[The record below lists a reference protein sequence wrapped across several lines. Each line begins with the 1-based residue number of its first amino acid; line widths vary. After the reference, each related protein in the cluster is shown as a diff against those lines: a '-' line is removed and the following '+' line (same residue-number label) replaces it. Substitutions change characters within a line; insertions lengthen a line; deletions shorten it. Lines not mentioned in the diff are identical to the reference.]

1 MLHRRRNQG
10 WSPEDDSSSS
20 RRAPPGGG
28 TPNLLRRKVPVEDD
42 MQEVTRLV
50 EYFVVVS
57 SKPRWNSTTKS
68 SPRLGPKKP
77 SQSPNKPIKKTKRR
91 SLGGKT
97 SKSLSLDSKKDEKE
111 QALPES
117 PLKSAQQPQSENIQ
131 MPQQGADES
140 EYTFQPMIT
149 ERYPPVDYPDHA
161 LNPMLVHFCYPHSD
175 VIVPSTQYVMPRI
188 HHFVLTTDKGGK
200 VYGTCLTIHEE
211 YYPSNED
218 PYHLR
223 RDETVHSD
231 DGELD
236 IEVTVEDNVN
246 GKHRA
251 LYIPRV
257 LCLLSTWPYLT
268 AFREYLTQLYRLAT
282 TTNLM
287 DTPIE
292 RHILNLCLE
301 IPAPPPGAFEIQV
314 PIMTSTIRFWAP
326 PAKLPIPYVA
336 LPYQT
341 LFDCLDVDNVLKVW
355 YSLVLERSVLL
366 TSSQYSIL
374 TVCAE
379 ILCSLLFPMQW
390 SHLYIPLVPRFLS
403 PMLEAP
409 FPYLCGVIG
418 ENWKHARQFVC
429 EGTMIVNLDTNTIT
443 YSGRAPTLPVVPTKK
458 WEKLRI
464 TLQLCAG
471 EVYWETRGLAQARRQ
486 VEKERMSLR
495 EFDKLRKRDGDL
507 RWKEKLN
514 GFDFA
519 FNLAYTPD
527 SPNLLND
534 GLEEKQQS
542 QSDKVQEAFLRFMVS
557 ALKGYRRFLCI
568 PDNDESD
575 SPSAGYKRWSHQ
587 RSFDRDAFFATQKPE
602 YKPFMKEFCATQHF
616 DDYITKRLYSPGEP
630 DVKFFDQSI
639 DAKFNRSRLKIK
651 KVDTAFLQ
659 SAQAHKTL
667 NVVTAV
673 SPNTEGLPAPPMG
686 SSEEKRVYVY
696 KTWPEKFD
704 PTLFGTPR
712 PIPKI
717 ITAEFDR
724 QSALV
729 SRLRAYQSEGD
740 NSDGKMMLDFY
751 AGDFDPSPEVATF
764 TVFFFAYSAVV
775 GREWQEYQKK
785 RKELDMLAPLG
796 PVEDVEIEL
805 FQNGTEISSPH
816 QSVQGIGSPREGAII
831 DIEDEINDV
840 GDSMIGSILDCS
852 SSDCCDQNGG
862 STQQMFQ
869 DTFLAQFSG
878 SQVMLS
884 RSTTPTKTPREDSL
898 LDSDNMLAEYE
909 ETREVAV
916 AQLDLAF
923 SVLTTMN
930 IRGLSTDPDAF
941 KSLMEACGRCGDT
954 DRAFQLMEKMKREGF
969 VTDSE
974 LYSSLMQ
981 AFAQGDRSFLHSSPR
996 SIDENELKKSGH
1008 SDAYIS
1014 FLKNKF
1020 QLLERE
1026 TMHSRTG
1033 TLSSSDA
1040 ESEVMS
1046 ALSEEAES
1054 EKNFV
1059 SDFLY
1064 SAFWGT
1070 PKSSSTHKSSTSR
1083 KLHKNSVSKRKRR
1096 RRPSFSLTPTARP
1109 LNAKVVTEPVQKQV
1123 LLGESL
1129 LGYLYPGLKIDTC
1142 SDSCPQCSKQLSED
1156 DIVNGWLPCEFEDF
1170 TTACTQC
1177 KHRFVPRFSVRCE
1190 APTFEGSQ
1198 GPSTPLYCELLS
1210 PWVLRK
1216 ELQNIIHGADG
1227 IEEML
1232 NPDWRSGTDIRAT
1245 LWWNLIVSFKRYRLP
1260 LSFLLQGSFQ
1270 NRLINPTPDA

>member
-1 MLHRRRNQG
+1 MEFYNKVFAETQTEKGELHRQPSHLKRRNEV
-10 WSPEDDSSSS
+10 SEERHPKDLSFDS
-20 RRAPPGGG
+20 
-28 TPNLLRRKVPVEDD
+28 E
-42 MQEVTRLV
+42 
-50 EYFVVVS
+50 
-57 SKPRWNSTTKS
+57 
-68 SPRLGPKKP
+68 
-77 SQSPNKPIKKTKRR
+77 
-91 SLGGKT
+91 
-97 SKSLSLDSKKDEKE
+97 KDTKE

-117 PLKSAQQPQSENIQ
+117 PPKSTQQPQSENIQ
-131 MPQQGADES
+131 MPQQGAAES

-161 LNPMLVHFCYPHSD
+161 LNPMLVQFCYPHSD
-175 VIVPSTQYVMPRI
+175 VIVPSTRYQMPRI

-200 VYGTCLTIHEE
+200 VYGTCLTIQEE
-211 YYPSNED
+211 YYPSSED

-236 IEVTVEDNVN
+236 IEVTVENNGN
-246 GKHRA
+246 GKGRV

-282 TTNLM
+282 LTNLM

-292 RHILNLCLE
+292 RHILNLCRE

-366 TSSQYSIL
+366 VSSQYSIL

-418 ENWKHARQFVC
+418 ENWMHARQFVC
-429 EGTMIVNLDTNTIT
+429 EETMIVDLDTNTIT
-443 YSGRAPTLPVVPTKK
+443 YSGRAPTLPAVPTKK

-464 TLQLCAG
+464 SLQLCAG
-471 EVYWETRGLAQARRQ
+471 EVYWETRGLAEARRE
-486 VEKERMSLR
+486 VEKERMSRR
-495 EFDKLRKRDGDL
+495 EFDELRKRDGDP

-557 ALKGYRRFLCI
+557 AFKGYRKFLCI

-575 SPSAGYKRWSHQ
+575 SPGAGYKRWSHQ
-587 RSFDRDAFFATQKPE
+587 RSFDRDAFFAMQKPE

-673 SPNTEGLPAPPMG
+673 SPNTEGLPPIGNP
-686 SSEEKRVYVY
+686 EEKRVYVY

-729 SRLRAYQSEGD
+729 SRLRAYQPDGD
-740 NSDGKMMLDFY
+740 NSDRKMMLDFY

-775 GREWQEYQKK
+775 GKEWQEYRKK
-785 RKELDMLAPLG
+785 RRKLDILPPPG
-796 PVEDVEIEL
+796 PVEDIEIEL
-805 FQNGTEISSPH
+805 FQNETEISSPR
-816 QSVQGIGSPREGAII
+816 QSVEGIGSPRGMREGAII
-831 DIEDEINDV
+831 DVEDEINDV
-840 GDSMIGSILDCS
+840 GDSIIGSILDCS
-852 SSDCCDQNGG
+852 SSDCCEQNGG
-862 STQQMFQ
+862 ITQQMFQ

-884 RSTTPTKTPREDSL
+884 RSTTPTKPQQDSL
-898 LDSDNMLAEYE
+898 LDNDEMLAEYE

-930 IRGLSTDPDAF
+930 IRNLSTDPDAF

-981 AFAQGDRSFLHSSPR
+981 AFAQGDGNLLHSSSH

-1014 FLKNKF
+1014 FLKNKV
-1020 QLLERE
+1020 LLSERE
-1026 TMHSRTG
+1026 THSRTG
-1033 TLSSSDA
+1033 TISSSDG

-1046 ALSEEAES
+1046 AFSEESES

-1059 SDFLY
+1059 SEFLY
-1064 SAFWGT
+1064 STLWGT
-1070 PKSSSTHKSSTSR
+1070 PKSPKSSTSR
-1083 KLHKNSVSKRKRR
+1083 KLHKNSVNRRRRR
-1096 RRPSFSLTPTARP
+1096 RRPSFSLTPTSRP

-1129 LGYLYPGLKIDTC
+1129 LGFLYPGLKIDTG
-1142 SDSCPQCSKQLSED
+1142 SDSCPQCSKQLTED
-1156 DIVNGWLPCEFEDF
+1156 DIVGGWLPCQFEDF

-1177 KHRFVPRFSVRCE
+1177 KHRFVPRFSVRCD

-1227 IEEML
+1227 IEGML
-1232 NPDWRSGTDIRAT
+1232 NPEWRSGTDIRAT